1 MENREAELLKFK
13 TDINLAEFAISYGF
27 SIDFEKCTKANIQRE
42 KNIVLKNG
50 RDTILVSRDHTWKF
64 WDTSRD
70 KLTHKDVGGD
80 IISFVQWQRP
90 GLNIGEV
97 RKELRSH
104 SSALPPTPTKQQNKT
119 QTPEKNIEAVRTF
132 ISQRKPAQASPY
144 IEGRG
149 ISKETINHGLF
160 KNKILVG
167 FNGAVI
173 FPHHDASG
181 LCGYEYRGPDIRGFS
196 KDGIKG
202 LWYSQIPS
210 QLDKIIFTESSIE
223 ALSHYQLNK
232 PENVAYF
239 SAGGNWTPETGQL
252 IQRVMKKYSDA
263 KIVAA
268 FNHDNGGL
276 IQTNKLE
283 LLAKEIG
290 SVVIREMPK
299 IKGQDWNQALVE
311 SLPINDDLVKKK
323 SLTIKM

>member
-1 MENREAELLKFK
+1 MENRETELLRFK

-80 IISFVQWQRP
+80 IISFVQWQKP

-97 RKELRSH
+97 RKVLRNYAGST
-104 SSALPPTPTKQQNKT
+104 PPTPIQQEKTKE
-119 QTPEKNIEAVRTF
+119 PEKNIDAVRIF
-132 ISQRKPAQASPY
+132 ISQRKPSQSSAY
-144 IEGRG
+144 LEGRG
-149 ISKETINHGLF
+149 ITKETITHPLF
-160 KNKILVG
+160 SNRILVG

-173 FPHHDASG
+173 FPHYDASG

-196 KDGIKG
+196 KEGIKG
-202 LWYSQIPS
+202 LWYSQIPKK
-210 QLDKIIFTESSIE
+210 LDRIIFTESSIE
-223 ALSHYQLNK
+223 ALSHFQFNA

-252 IQRVMKKYSDA
+252 IQRVMKKYENVQ
-263 KIVAA
+263 IVAA
-268 FNHDNGGL
+268 FNNDNGGL
-276 IQTNKLE
+276 SQTNKLE

-290 SVVIREMPK
+290 RVVVRELPK
-299 IKGQDWNQALVE
+299 INGHDWNLTLVE
-311 SLPINDDLVKKK
+311 SLQMDNHIKKK
-323 SLTIKM
+323 SLTVKI